1 MKQKGLNN
9 FGAKG
14 WWIIIFVGL
23 LYLISSATV
32 DLLNVTPQLFEAV
45 KGWNQN
51 SLLVFSG
58 VGGWA
63 PMPKKLKEDAVRMED
78 PMDILYCTMMS
89 GIALGRIW

>member
-63 PMPKKLKEDAVRMED
+63 GVVLALVQWKKGGAK
-78 PMDILYCTMMS
+78 
-89 GIALGRIW
+89 